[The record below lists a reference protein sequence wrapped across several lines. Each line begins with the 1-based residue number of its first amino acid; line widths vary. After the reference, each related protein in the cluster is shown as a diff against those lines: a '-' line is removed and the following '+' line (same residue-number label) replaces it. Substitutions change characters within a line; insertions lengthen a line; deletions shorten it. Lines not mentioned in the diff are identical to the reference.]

1 MDAMLPTI
9 WAGILA
15 FAILVYVVLDGFDL
29 GIGMLF
35 GTTGNEIYRRQMMA
49 SVAPVWDGNETW
61 LLVVGAGLFG
71 AFPIVYAIFLSA
83 LYLPVI
89 LLLIALI
96 FRGVAFEFR
105 YKSEKMRWLWDWGFF
120 LGSGIATFVQGAAIG
135 AMVNELPI
143 EDGRFVGSAFFW
155 LTPFAICCGIGLM
168 IGFCL
173 LGATWLILKT
183 EGELRAWA
191 YRRAPWL
198 LVAVLAFLVVVFVY
212 ALVLKLDVMQRW
224 LDRPV
229 LWIFPLVGAA
239 AAAGCLFGIR
249 ARRDPLPFLMTVVI
263 FLCAFGTMAVSF
275 WPYMVPYSLTI
286 EQAASPPSSLRFLFY
301 GAGLFVIPVILIYT
315 ITVYWVFRGKIGE
328 AGHYG

>member
-1 MDAMLPTI
+1 
-9 WAGILA
+9 
-15 FAILVYVVLDGFDL
+15 
-29 GIGMLF
+29 
-35 GTTGNEIYRRQMMA
+35 
-49 SVAPVWDGNETW
+49 
-61 LLVVGAGLFG
+61 
-71 AFPIVYAIFLSA
+71 
-83 LYLPVI
+83 
-89 LLLIALI
+89 
-96 FRGVAFEFR
+96 
-105 YKSEKMRWLWDWGFF
+105 
-120 LGSGIATFVQGAAIG
+120 
-135 AMVNELPI
+135 MVNELPI

-155 LTPFAICCGIGLM
+155 LTPFAICCGIGL
-168 IGFCL
+168 ILGFCL

-198 LVAVLAFLVVVFVY
+198 LAAVLAFLVVVFVY

-224 LDRPV
+224 IDRPV

-249 ARRDPLPFLMTVVI
+249 ARRDTLPFLMTVVI

-315 ITVYWVFRGKIGE
+315 ITVYWVFRGKIRE
-328 AGHYG
+328 AEHYG